1 MITRINNVGGQVVVG
16 IKIVYA
22 YNRAEEVSKLFTEYT
37 DMLIEKIV
45 LSKIF
50 RNSNYSEEMEHLEN
64 KYGLPDGR
72 LYLVYCDEKLAGC
85 IGLRKIDSQNCEM
98 KRLYV
103 RPQFR
108 GRKIG
113 NLLVEKIIDDAK
125 KIGYSY
131 MLLDTLPFLKSAIH
145 MYKKYGFYEI
155 SSYNDSPMDTSIYMK
170 LNLKI

>member
-1 MITRINNVGGQVVVG
+1 MG
-16 IKIVYA
+16 IKIVSA
-22 YNRAEEVSKLFTEYT
+22 YDRAEEVRRLFEEYT
-37 DMLIEKIV
+37 DMLVENDPSFQEYLDIQ
-45 LSKIF
+45 
-50 RNSNYSEEMEHLEN
+50 NYSEEMEHLEK
-64 KYGLPDGR
+64 KYGLPDVR
-72 LYLVYCDEKLAGC
+72 LYLAYCDEELAGC
-85 IGLRKIDSQNCEM
+85 IGLRKMDSQNCEM

-103 RPQFR
+103 RPAFR

-155 SSYNDSPMDTSIYMK
+155 NSYNDSPMNTSIYMK
-170 LNLKI
+170 LNL